1 MRLKVRYLSLPFS
14 SEISAPALALVLGWS
29 GRPWVAS
36 LDKFLREVCGRS
48 SQLAAAAAA
57 PAWCRGRDGP
67 GEASAGGGAR
77 SAAKNTGQGRAG
89 LLAGPGGQLANIKQ
103 HRNLETQPNLKMLF
117 FPAYIY

>member
-1 MRLKVRYLSLPFS
+1 MLPFS

-57 PAWCRGRDGP
+57 PAECGEGETGRERRVRAEERGVQQKILDRGEP
-67 GEASAGGGAR
+67 GCWRGQ
-77 SAAKNTGQGRAG
+77 AANLRTLNSTG
-89 LLAGPGGQLANIKQ
+89 I
-103 HRNLETQPNLKMLF
+103 LEYNAT
-117 FPAYIY
+117 